1 MGKTKYSRKTL
12 VGKKKNNTMKK
23 KYPKKQK
30 GKKLKNNKK
39 IKMKKKANKIKRKYS
54 LKVKNQRGGGG
65 DNADVD
71 NNKDGVSC
79 SNCLHRMDTKAI
91 IVSKPNKDG
100 NCPKGFKKEGDFC
113 VSTNIKDET
122 IANIKTTPTPTG
134 DIPIAIPVIP
144 TPLVPPFDSNSQD
157 YTPPNE
163 NEKIVIMNELVN
175 ILEGVNEK
183 ERNKKI
189 QELIVKDPDY
199 KTYKSNFVYHALLD
213 YRPGLLP
220 RHPRLTALLQSNRR
234 VAKAVSSSSSKNH
247 HLMNNKSHSLII

>member
-30 GKKLKNNKK
+30 GKKLKNKKK

-54 LKVKNQRGGGG
+54 LKVKKQRGGGD
-65 DNADVD
+65 DNADVE

-79 SNCLHRMDTKAI
+79 SNCLHRMDTNAI

-122 IANIKTTPTPTG
+122 IAIPDQQINVNVVPTPSAPPLRPNVDEMREIMDNLA
-134 DIPIAIPVIP
+134 DI
-144 TPLVPPFDSNSQD
+144 L
-157 YTPPNE
+157 
-163 NEKIVIMNELVN
+163 EKIPED
-175 ILEGVNEK
+175 

-189 QELIVKDPDY
+189 EELIVEYPDY
-199 KTYKSNFVYHALLD
+199 KTNYVYHALLD
-213 YRPGLLP
+213 YRPDVIP
-220 RHPRLTALLQSNRR
+220 RHKRLEKLYQYIPP
-234 VAKAVSSSSSKNH
+234 VAKAVSSSSSK
-247 HLMNNKSHSLII
+247 ITI